1 MLSRDWEINLAP
13 AALLLGFL
21 LVGPWREAH
30 SATPEEARI
39 SYCQGAEAY
48 RRSNATKGF

>member
-1 MLSRDWEINLAP
+1 MLSRDWEINLAL

-21 LVGPWREAH
+21 LVGPRREAH
-30 SATPEEARI
+30 STVRQKKRHL
-39 SYCQGAEAY
+39 YCQGAEAY